1 MQLLDGIIWI
11 VRLFFN
17 GHRKHREKSEQMA
30 KGKKPIH
37 SHDKWLDSVNNN
49 ERHDMQRNKNTN
61 LQQYNK

>member
-1 MQLLDGIIWI
+1 MDTE
-11 VRLFFN
+11 N
-17 GHRKHREKSEQMA
+17 REKSEQMA

>member
-1 MQLLDGIIWI
+1 ME
-11 VRLFFN
+11 LFELFACFLMDTEN
-17 GHRKHREKSEQMA
+17 REKSEQMA